1 MLRDASNPDEL
12 LGRVSMG
19 ELVFLAKDCGGQ
31 TSLSSRMLR
40 FGGTE
45 STTQINPLLLGFE
58 RDMLAWGSETSG

>member
-1 MLRDASNPDEL
+1 
-12 LGRVSMG
+12 MG

-45 STTQINPLLLGFE
+45 STTQRNPLLLGFE